1 MWPVKQGWVRTR
13 EKYQTENADREVG
26 TCEVEDETFFTSSC
40 NVQVGKKS
48 FPQEI
53 LRSWQLCGALT
64 VCFYTA
70 ANTQLFL
77 SKSKIHNSKSPFPK
91 IQLTDSLIAEDVCV
105 CVFGLYPWQH
115 NNTHTH
121 THVRKWQ
128 WHRSFPNGATVTS
141 WNLPPMS
148 TLTVWNRT
156 RRDGWG
162 QALLSVSTHKHVW
175 AACVRRV
182 GRDGVSA
189 FSSG

>member
-1 MWPVKQGWVRTR
+1 MGQDQREIPDWKRRSGGGNLWGGRRDVFHKQLQRSGG
-13 EKYQTENADREVG
+13 EEE
-26 TCEVEDETFFTSSC
+26 FSS
-40 NVQVGKKS
+40 GDIK
-48 FPQEI
+48 I
-53 LRSWQLCGALT
+53 LTALWSTDSLFLHGCT
-64 VCFYTA
+64 VLPGS
-70 ANTQLFL
+70 NTQLFL